1 MHCLTCRDKGM
12 LGGCPTCGK
21 TAQFSTEARDVPDE
35 VLDAV
40 AIPEF
45 YKGNVWSKQ
54 TLIDTHADVTA
65 KTKLEQYASILT
77 RIHQIFSSGS
87 IPNKSFIVI
96 SSPGS
101 GKLTWAYACMQEAL
115 RHGHSVVPIIDNTEF
130 KRLSIISSDRM
141 TSKFLKSQK
150 YSIEDYLAADVMFM
164 TIDPDNFQTAYR
176 TVSSV
181 LNKRTRAGKPTFI
194 ISRFSL
200 EQISLMDYTQQF
212 TKDIQAK
219 QQQDRNKYLVLIGGI

>member
-1 MHCLTCRDKGM
+1 MQCLTCRDKGM
-12 LGGCPTCGK
+12 LGGCPSCGK
-21 TAQFSTEARDVPDE
+21 TAQFSTEPREVSDE

-45 YKGNVWSKQ
+45 YKGNKWSGQ
-54 TLIDTHADVTA
+54 TLIDTHGDVTA
-65 KTKLEQYASILT
+65 RAKLEQYAKMLT
-77 RIHQIFSSGS
+77 RIHDIFSSGS
-87 IPNKSFIVI
+87 IPNKSFMVV

-101 GKLTWAYACMQEAL
+101 GKLTWAYSCMQEAL
-115 RHGHSVVPIIDNTEF
+115 KHGHSVVPIIDNTQF

-141 TSKFLKSQK
+141 TSKFLKTQQ
-150 YSIEDYLAADVMFM
+150 YGIEDYLTADVMFM

-194 ISRFSL
+194 ISRYSL